1 MKPKRGLGTG
11 LDALLPDR
19 LEGEFFLCPVEE
31 IHPSPSQ
38 PRQEFDPETLE
49 ELAQSIREKGLI
61 QPVIVRRGADG
72 GYELIAGE
80 RRWRAAQRAGLKELP
95 AIVRDAAADEVLEL
109 ALIENLQR
117 EDLNP
122 VDEARAYR
130 LLLDRTDLS
139 QEDVAFRI
147 GKSRAAVAN
156 ALRLLALPGE
166 ALEALRAGAITAG
179 HARAILA
186 LEGDRRRL
194 EALDEI
200 IHKGLSVR
208 EAEALSKRPSHGK
221 ARAPRRKD
229 PDLKAL
235 EERLSKGLGTR
246 VSVRPGA
253 RKGSGQITIP
263 YRDLDDLDR
272 LLLLLE
278 GRGSR

>member
-1 MKPKRGLGTG
+1 
-11 LDALLPDR
+11 
-19 LEGEFFLCPVEE
+19 
-31 IHPSPSQ
+31 
-38 PRQEFDPETLE
+38 LE

-61 QPVIVRRGADG
+61 QPVIVRRAPDGA
-72 GYELIAGE
+72 YELIAGE
-80 RRWRAAQRAGLKELP
+80 RRWRAAQRAGLRELP

-130 LLLDRTDLS
+130 LLLDRTSLTQEDLS
-139 QEDVAFRI
+139 FRI

-166 ALEALRAGAITAG
+166 ALEALRAGTITAG

-194 EALDEI
+194 EALGEI

-208 EAEALSKRPSHGK
+208 EAEALAKRPTQPKKRG
-221 ARAPRRKD
+221 ARSKD
-229 PDLKAL
+229 ADLKAL
-235 EERLSKGLGTR
+235 EERLSKVLGTR
-246 VSVRPGA
+246 VTVRPGP

-278 GRGSR
+278 ERRGR